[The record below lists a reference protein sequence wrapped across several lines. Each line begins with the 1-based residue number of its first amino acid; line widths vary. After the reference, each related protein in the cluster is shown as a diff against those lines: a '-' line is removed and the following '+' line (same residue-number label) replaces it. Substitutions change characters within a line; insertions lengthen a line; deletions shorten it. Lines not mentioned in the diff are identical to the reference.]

1 MTKSIIFI
9 IITLIS
15 AGIFSYTISKIRKNI
30 KITRDS
36 FPIDRI
42 GERIWITLL
51 VAFGQSKIMR
61 RPVIG
66 FMHALVWWGFIVI
79 TIGTGEIILDGL
91 FGTERMFGFL
101 GPVYD
106 VIMASGDISAMLI
119 FVLCI
124 MFLVRRVIIKVK
136 RFEGIEMT
144 KHSKIDANISLL
156 SIMLLMAS
164 LLGLNMA
171 YYAKHSFGY
180 AGGEEML
187 GAYPIAKYL
196 SATLSGSS
204 EASIHLIEQASW
216 WAHVLAV
223 YAFANFLPYSK
234 HFHVFMSVPNVF
246 MSRLDPLTKM
256 ENMPA
261 VTKEVKLMMD
271 PNADPYA
278 TPPEGE
284 ASTPERFGVKDV
296 EDVPWTSY
304 IDSLACTQCGRCT
317 DVCPAN
323 ITGKK
328 LSPRKIMVDLRH
340 RMDEKGNALANDPN
354 FDDQKSLIGG
364 DYISHEELWACT
376 TCNACSAECPINI
389 DQPSII
395 LNMRRYLVMEESAI
409 PASLATMMSNIE
421 NNGAP
426 WQYAQA
432 DRMVWAED
440 LEMKIN

>member
-1 MTKSIIFI
+1 MTKTIIFI
-9 IITLIS
+9 ILTVIS
-15 AGIFSYTISKIRKNI
+15 GGVFSYTVSKIRKNI
-30 KITRDS
+30 KITRSS

-79 TIGTGEIILDGL
+79 TLGTLEIIIDGL
-91 FGTERMFGFL
+91 FGTERIFGVL
-101 GPVYD
+101 GPIYD
-106 VIMASGDISAMLI
+106 VIMASGDVSAMLI

-136 RFEGIEMT
+136 RFEGEEMT

-180 AGGEEML
+180 AGEDML
-187 GAYPIAKYL
+187 GVYPIAKYL

-204 EASIHLIEQASW
+204 EATIHIIEQASW
-216 WAHVLAV
+216 WTHVIAV

-246 MSRLDPLTKM
+246 MSRLDSLTKM

-278 TPPEGE
+278 TPAEGE
-284 ASTPERFGVKDV
+284 NTTPERFGVKDV

-340 RMDEKGNALANDPN
+340 RMDEKGNALANDSS

-389 DQPSII
+389 DQPSLI

-409 PASLATMMSNIE
+409 PASLVTMMSNIE

-432 DRMVWAED
+432 DRMLWAEN
-440 LEMKIN
+440 LEMKMN